1 MSVFQAKPGAAQGL
15 GAGQILLAAPL
26 TGTVSPP
33 PPPPVTSAT
42 PGSIT
47 GLSGWWDA
55 GAAANMVNAGGVP
68 LASLSGGSV
77 AALTDL
83 SGSSRAMVPSLAVQ
97 AAPRIN
103 VLLGGAGLPTAMPA
117 GAGLAPL
124 LDPRVGFAVNG
135 LSMGSGSS
143 WTRYLVWTRPNLRT
157 GTSYNADPVALLTI
171 ASTVVLALDSV
182 VAGRLVL
189 FPGASQTVLSVTME
203 RRHTHNVILRY
214 TAGTGVDAWLDGVK
228 VASAVA
234 NPLPSSDAGTLTFLS
249 DTTSTGSA
257 QCWFNEAATWERA
270 LSSAEVTTLITA
282 SARWLCG
289 ARRGVNVLVIGQS
302 NAVNSLSDGAWNLC
316 AQGLAW
322 HLGAASY
329 GVIGNQGS
337 SAYTVIGGHGIYN
350 VRQPPGT
357 GGIYIAGNFLADPG
371 DGSNPGGWSL
381 GTDGLAVEA
390 YLAEWS
396 AADLADIA
404 AIVWPWFESD
414 STREYSEGAFW
425 QAGAQNFLALVRN
438 MLGRSAASLPLAW
451 WDPIAFWTNPGI
463 LMIRNEMPATSLL
476 SAQNA
481 VRAMPLTADSNPR
494 GATWDANTG
503 LITAAGDNNHLDAT
517 DNLRL
522 GQVSAGPIAR
532 AVLASSGGDSITAI
546 PSGVPSVGPTITHAY
561 RQSNT
566 VIIVTVAHDAGTDLI
581 VPLQAV
587 NGVGWAVMDGGNEAS
602 PGTVRTAT
610 ACARVDATHLQVTL
624 GSALTSASSG
634 CLLFYPYGN
643 TWIYRGNAVTD
654 NSASVERPAGWDI
667 GADLGSGWDWN
678 LPVQATDTPIQL
690 SDSPT

>member
-1 MSVFQAKPGAAQGL
+1 MSVFQAAPGVSQGL
-15 GAGQILLAAPL
+15 GEGQILLAAPL
-26 TGTVSPP
+26 AGAAPAPP
-33 PPPPVTSAT
+33 APVTSAT
-42 PGSIT
+42 PSSIA

-55 GAAANMVNAGGVP
+55 GVAANMVNAAGVP
-68 LASLSGGSV
+68 LASLSGGAV

-83 SGSSRAMVPSLAVQ
+83 SGSGTAMVPSSPVQ

-103 VLLGGAGLPTAMPA
+103 GLLGGAGLPTPMQA

-124 LDPRVGFAVNG
+124 LDPSIGFGVSG

-143 WTRYLVWTRPNLRT
+143 WTRYLVWTRPNLRA
-157 GTSYNADPVALLTI
+157 GTSTDADPVALLTI

-182 VAGRLVL
+182 AAGRLVL

-214 TAGTGVDAWLDGVK
+214 TAGAGVDAWLDGVK

-234 NPLPSSDAGTLTFLS
+234 NPLPGGSAGTLTFLS
-249 DTTSTGSA
+249 DTTPTGSA
-257 QCWFNEAATWERA
+257 QCSFNEAATWEQA
-270 LSSAEVTTLITA
+270 LTSAEVTTLITA
-282 SARWLCG
+282 SARWICG
-289 ARRGVNVLVIGQS
+289 ARRGVNLLVIGQS
-302 NAVNSLSDGAWNLC
+302 NAVNSLADGAWNLC

-329 GVIGNQGS
+329 GVIGGQGS
-337 SAYTVIGGHGIYN
+337 SAYTAIGGHGIYN

-357 GGIYIAGNFLADPG
+357 GAIYIPGSFLNDPG
-371 DGSNPGGWSL
+371 DGSNPAGWGL

-390 YLAEWS
+390 YLGAWS

-404 AIVWPWFESD
+404 AIVWPWFETD

-425 QAGAQNFLALVRN
+425 QGGSQNFLALVRA

-451 WDPIAFWTNPGI
+451 WDPIPFWSSPGI
-463 LMIRNEMPATSLL
+463 LMIRNEMTAASLL
-476 SAQNA
+476 PAQNA

-494 GATWDANTG
+494 GATWDATTG
-503 LITAAGDNNHLDAT
+503 LVTGGDYNHLDAT

-522 GQVSAGPIAR
+522 GQVAAGPVAR
-532 AVLASSGGDSITAI
+532 AVLASSGGDSIAAI
-546 PSGVPSVGPTITHAY
+546 PAGVPSVGPAITHAY
-561 RQSNT
+561 RQSDT

-587 NGVGWAVMDGGNEAS
+587 NGVGWAVMDGGSEAN
-602 PGTVRTAT
+602 PGTVRTAI
-610 ACARVDATHLQVTL
+610 ACAYVDATHLQVTL
-624 GSALTSASSG
+624 GSTLTSASSG

-654 NSASVERPAGWDI
+654 NAATVTRPAGWDI

-678 LPVQATDTPIQL
+678 LPVQATNTPIQL

>member
-1 MSVFQAKPGAAQGL
+1 
-15 GAGQILLAAPL
+15 
-26 TGTVSPP
+26 
-33 PPPPVTSAT
+33 
-42 PGSIT
+42 
-47 GLSGWWDA
+47 
-55 GAAANMVNAGGVP
+55 
-68 LASLSGGSV
+68 
-77 AALTDL
+77 
-83 SGSSRAMVPSLAVQ
+83 
-97 AAPRIN
+97 
-103 VLLGGAGLPTAMPA
+103 
-117 GAGLAPL
+117 
-124 LDPRVGFAVNG
+124 
-135 LSMGSGSS
+135 
-143 WTRYLVWTRPNLRT
+143 
-157 GTSYNADPVALLTI
+157 
-171 ASTVVLALDSV
+171 
-182 VAGRLVL
+182 
-189 FPGASQTVLSVTME
+189 VLSVTME
-203 RRHTHNVILRY
+203 RRHTHNVTLRY
-214 TAGTGVDAWLDGVK
+214 TQGTGVDAWLDGVK

-249 DTTSTGSA
+249 DTTSQGSA

-337 SAYTVIGGHGIYN
+337 SAYTAIGGHGIYN

-381 GTDGLAVEA
+381 GTDGIAVEA

-396 AADLADIA
+396 ATDLADIA

-414 STREYSEGAFW
+414 STRQYSEGAFW
-425 QAGAQNFLALVRN
+425 QAGAQNFLARVRA
-438 MLGRSAASLPLAW
+438 MLGRTAASLPLAW
-451 WDPIAFWTNPGI
+451 WDPIAFWSSPGI

-476 SAQNA
+476 AAQNA

-522 GQVSAGPIAR
+522 GQVAAGPIAR
-532 AVLASSGGDSITAI
+532 AVLASSGGDSITTI

-561 RQSNT
+561 RQSST
-566 VIIVTVAHDAGTDLI
+566 VIIVTVAHDAGTDLV

-610 ACARVDATHLQVTL
+610 ACARIDATHLQVTL

-667 GADLGSGWDWN
+667 GEDLGSGWDWN